1 MHELTLLHLNRGV
14 CQPLRVGERSV
25 LSAIAKAPVPGPVAV
40 GRLGMEGDE
49 QADPSVHG
57 GLDKALY
64 AYPVEHL
71 AFWQAQRQQ
80 HGLASAAL
88 PPGFMGENLTVQ
100 GLLEHEVY
108 VGDRLHF
115 PECTLRVTA
124 PREPC
129 YKFNAVMGFVQA
141 GRAMAQTGRCG
152 FYLAVERPGSLEA
165 GQHARLEPGQRA
177 LSIAQALRRQVGQAQ
192 AIKPAAAAHS
202 DFTVSVLPSA
212 RRPCTG
218 CHCTPVTTLSA
229 LAKRKA

>member
-129 YKFNAVMGFVQA
+129 YKFNAVMGYPQA
-141 GRAMAQTGRCG
+141 ARDMMLAGCCG
-152 FYLAVERPGSLEA
+152 FYLAVKQGGTIEA
-165 GQHARLEPGQRA
+165 GQYGTLVPGQRG
-177 LSIAQALRRQVGQAQ
+177 LSIAEAFQ
-192 AIKPAAAAHS
+192 
-202 DFTVSVLPSA
+202 A
-212 RRPCTG
+212 RRIK
-218 CHCTPVTTLSA
+218 HL
-229 LAKRKA
+229 R

>member
-1 MHELTLLHLNRGV
+1 MSAHGLTLLHVSRGV

-129 YKFNAVMGFVQA
+129 FKFNAVMGFVQA

-177 LSIAQALRRQVGQAQ
+177 LSIAQALAG
-192 AIKPAAAAHS
+192 KW
-202 DFTVSVLPSA
+202 
-212 RRPCTG
+212 
-218 CHCTPVTTLSA
+218 
-229 LAKRKA
+229 AKHKR